1 MSTKIEWAEDVW
13 NPTLGCTLIAPGC
26 RSCYAM
32 RDAYRKQFHPNE
44 KIRAAYAGLTQLTNG
59 HPVWTGKVNLMEDR
73 LSIPLRKRKPTTW
86 FVDSMSDLFHA
97 DVPDDFILSV
107 FQQIGKCPRHRFII
121 LTKRH
126 SRMADLLSRRRW
138 RNFGHSPAM
147 GGDHYVAVT
156 PGEHR
161 DSDAQCLPNV
171 ILGASASDQATFDSA
186 IPAMR
191 TLAGDEWNTVWSLE
205 PLLGPIDVSE
215 AVSNR
220 EPTLAQV
227 NSDRGLYYIRHGAP
241 WASWVIVG
249 GESGPDARPCNTR
262 WIRDIVRQCADAFV
276 PCFVKQ
282 IGARAIQ
289 QRDTEGDIH
298 PWLTFDRKGG
308 DMAEWPKDLRVRQLP
323 EVLR

>member
-1 MSTKIEWAEDVW
+1 MTNIEWAEEVW
-13 NPTLGCTLIAPGC
+13 NPTLGCSLIAPGC

-32 RDAYRKQFHPNE
+32 RDAYRKQFHPNP
-44 KIRAAYAGLTQLTNG
+44 KISEAYAGLTQLTNG

-97 DVPDDFILSV
+97 DVPDWFILSV
-107 FQQIGKCPRHRFII
+107 FQHIGKCPRHRFII

-126 SRMADLLSRRRW
+126 SRMADFLSRRRW

-147 GGDHYVAVT
+147 GGDHYVAVA

-161 DSDAQCLPNV
+161 DSDSQCLHNV
-171 ILGASASDQATFDSA
+171 ILGASASDQATFDAA

-191 TLAGDEWNTVWSLE
+191 TLAGGEWNTLWSLE
-205 PLLGPIDVSE
+205 PLLGPINIGK
-215 AVSNR
+215 A
-220 EPTLAQV
+220 AC
-227 NSDRGLYYIRHGAP
+227 
-241 WASWVIVG
+241 ASWIIVG
-249 GESGPDARPCNTR
+249 GESGPGARPCDTR
-262 WIRDIVRQCADAFV
+262 WIRDIVCQCAAAYV

-282 IGARAIQ
+282 FGAHPISSFTGDDVDAGRIADE
-289 QRDTEGDIH
+289 DTRYIR
-298 PWLTFDRKGG
+298 DRKGG
-308 DMAEWPKDLRVRQLP
+308 NMAEWPEDLRVRQMP